1 MIYGFMPHS
10 EMVVISLDGYGNLCA
25 TTGSGGGNASTII
38 DTPEYTMPNPVQVF
52 AREPTSGKRMAI
64 PLTANNYLYDSMNP
78 GTIAARSNPVDVK
91 QTQDPTPVIL
101 CGRNARWSH
110 RRGQFGFSRQV
121 VHRRKWMLWLNE
133 SRRRLRQREVP
144 SRPDLWTQP
153 ERKRFEVDLDRRKRQ
168 PTADLRSHDETA
180 ITVRTRPVRGIR
192 FA

>member
-1 MIYGFMPHS
+1 
-10 EMVVISLDGYGNLCA
+10 
-25 TTGSGGGNASTII
+25 
-38 DTPEYTMPNPVQVF
+38 
-52 AREPTSGKRMAI
+52 
-64 PLTANNYLYDSMNP
+64 MNP

-91 QTQDPTPVIL
+91 QTRDPTPVIL

-121 VHRRKWMLWLNE
+121 AHRWKWMLWLNE

-153 ERKRFEVDLDRRKRQ
+153 EHKRPAVDPARRKRQ

-192 FA
+192 FARRLREGSHRSAKGTTAPRQGVRRSTPEARPVGTKHRERPGTL